1 MSASQNQNPDRPS
14 QADRR
19 STAWKRAWGTAVT
32 LGLSLSL
39 SFVGCGGV
47 ELDDIDGVGEDLG
60 PYAERMPWA
69 EYMATASMSTVQGA
83 MESSACTTAAIR
95 GLSDQIVAEMNCVRP
110 GLMSNL
116 SSANVSLGS
125 AALPYLQNPA
135 AAALKR
141 ATTGR
146 SRLSLNSTLR
156 TVAQQWMLYAWY
168 RSGRCGVGLAALPGR
183 SNHEDGLAIDT
194 SEYSAWKSILA
205 GQGFRWFG
213 SGDAVHFDYT
223 GGADAQGVLAFQR
236 LWNHNNPT
244 DKIAADGIYG
254 PATEARIKKSP
265 RTGFA
270 KGASCG

>member
-1 MSASQNQNPDRPS
+1 MRARSSQTNAFTQAVPFIAQAKTASN
-14 QADRR
+14 
-19 STAWKRAWGTAVT
+19 TAVALG

-39 SFVGCGGV
+39 FGCGGV
-47 ELDDIDGVGEDLG
+47 ELDGAGEDLG

-69 EYMATASMSTVQGA
+69 EYMATAAMGTVQGA
-83 MESSACTTAAIR
+83 MESGACTTASIR
-95 GLSDQIVAEMNCVRP
+95 GLSDQIAAEMNCIRP
-110 GLMSNL
+110 GLMGSL
-116 SSANVSLGS
+116 TGANVSLGA
-125 AALPYLQNPA
+125 AALPYLQGPA

-156 TVAQQWMLYAWY
+156 TLPQQWMLYSWY
-168 RSGRCGVGLAALPGR
+168 RTGRCGVGLAAQPGR

-205 GQGFRWFG
+205 SNGFRWFG
-213 SGDAVHFDYT
+213 TADDVHFDYT
-223 GGADAQGVLAFQR
+223 GGADAKGVLAFQR
-236 LWNHNNPT
+236 LWNHNNPS
-244 DKIAADGIYG
+244 DKITADGLYG

-270 KGASCG
+270 KGASCD